1 MIDIHCHILPGI
13 DDGSRSLQESLE
25 MAKIAV
31 SEGIDTMI
39 STAHYHTEL
48 DYVKGEELKEAARSF
63 NKELERQGI
72 DLKVLVGNELYYSS
86 ELMAR
91 IDELDF
97 FTLAGSR
104 YVLIEFR
111 PDQLPSDMGGIA
123 YEFGIRDRIPIIA
136 HIERYSQVAERP
148 DMVKEFIEDGYLIQV
163 NARSLRKSE
172 DRVAKTAREL
182 FERRMVHF
190 VATDSHRS
198 DVRTPRIRDA
208 YIEAIDL
215 LGEETAD
222 VIFKENPRRL
232 ISNESIEPFEI
243 TDIQENGR
251 KSVIDIIRRLV
262 KKR

>member
-1 MIDIHCHILPGI
+1 MIDIHCHILPKI
-13 DDGSRSLQESLE
+13 DDGSRSLEESLE
-25 MAKIAV
+25 MARIAV

-39 STAHYHTEL
+39 STAHYHTEV
-48 DYVKGEELKEAARSF
+48 DYVKGKELKEAATSF
-63 NKELERQGI
+63 NEELQRQNIG
-72 DLKVLVGNELYYSS
+72 LKVLVGNELYYSS
-86 ELMAR
+86 DLMAG

-111 PDQLPSDMGGIA
+111 PDQLPSDMGGIV
-123 YEFGIRDRIPIIA
+123 YEFRIRGYVPIIA
-136 HIERYSQVAERP
+136 HIERYSQVRERP
-148 DMVKEFIEDGYLIQV
+148 EMVEELIGAGYLIQV

-182 FERRMVHF
+182 LESRMVHF

-208 YIEAIDL
+208 YIEAIEL

-222 VIFKENPRRL
+222 VIFNENPRRL
-232 ISNESIEPFEI
+232 INNESIEPFEI
-243 TDIQENGR
+243 IDIKGSGR
-251 KSVIDIIRRLV
+251 KSVIDIIRKLV